1 MRWKVTAALVAT
13 LVLSPALVHGSFDH
27 RFQKYL
33 RMERLQSAVNDID
46 GATKDV
52 ATVLASSPYLA
63 YKAVLYDN
71 TLRVG
76 NDPGRDRLELLS
88 AIRRAEHKLEL
99 ARLKI
104 RKARAKGV
112 TGLDRA
118 ERNVS
123 RALSALHRAEARVEK
138 RAPGVTDDLREI
150 DALTPVLRTL
160 TERKRWLVQE
170 TTSKLPKFK
179 YYELSE
185 NLLYLPPFNIL
196 FPLVGAFGP

>member
-1 MRWKVTAALVAT
+1 MRWEMTAALVAA

-46 GATKDV
+46 GAAKDV
-52 ATVLASSPYLA
+52 ATVLVSSSYLT

-71 TLRVG
+71 TLRTG
-76 NDPGRDRLELLS
+76 NNPGRDRLELLS
-88 AIRRAEHKLEL
+88 AIRSAERKLEL

-104 RKARAKGV
+104 REAKAKGV

-118 ERNVS
+118 ERDVS
-123 RALSALHRAEARVEK
+123 RVLSALRRAEDRVER

-150 DALTPVLRTL
+150 EALAPALRTL
-160 TERKRWLVQE
+160 TERKRWLIHEVASE
-170 TTSKLPKFK
+170 LPKFK

>member
-1 MRWKVTAALVAT
+1 MRWKVAAALVT
-13 LVLSPALVHGSFDH
+13 ILVLSPALVHGSFDH

-33 RMERLQSAVNDID
+33 CMERLQSAVNDID
-46 GATKDV
+46 GATKCV

-63 YKAVLYDN
+63 YKVVLYDN

-76 NDPGRDRLELLS
+76 NNPGRDRLELLS
-88 AIRRAEHKLEL
+88 AIRSAERKLEL

-123 RALSALHRAEARVEK
+123 RVLSALRRAENRVKK
-138 RAPGVTDDLREI
+138 RAPGAMDDLREVE
-150 DALTPVLRTL
+150 ALTPVLRTL
-160 TERKRWLVQE
+160 TERKWWLVQE
-170 TTSKLPKFK
+170 ITSKLPKFK